1 MKITLHVSRFKAQL
15 SFEFPKSQTIYPRL
29 RRLIML
35 MDFILLL
42 LAAVFFLGSAGLI
55 TALSKLSGAE
65 S

>member
-1 MKITLHVSRFKAQL
+1 
-15 SFEFPKSQTIYPRL
+15 
-29 RRLIML
+29 ML

-42 LAAVFFLGSAGLI
+42 LTAVFFLGSAGLI